1 MNVNNGARPPLVP
14 QENRAEVERVSS
26 TQQFADC
33 GQRLAASG
41 LVPQAH
47 TPPAASSDQTPVNPQ
62 WPPEEFDPDYVLPEG
77 PGWASRFSQGRSA
90 ASPDTLPSLSLQHRL
105 PPGTAEGAMREGRQR
120 HDQTPPHHAGTVTVD
135 SLGSCSWKSE
145 IADYARGH
153 LRETDKQI
161 ARVFDV
167 SPRTV
172 YGIRR
177 DFGVPNTLP
186 RPVSTDARRREI
198 ADYARIHPG
207 NSDNHIA
214 TIFDVSQN
222 TVTRIRRAFDVPR
235 IVPPRIALTDARRRE
250 VADYARIHADQ
261 SREEI
266 ANRFGLSR
274 TRTDRICRAA
284 GVRGTSGA
292 AIVRPAL
299 GSFQSSRSLRAES
312 DNQHIQ
318 RFLQQLQR
326 LPARPVVM
334 PPGDLWASL
343 PVGIRRD
350 VYGNDRS
357 QFERE
362 ATQAATDHDR
372 IDAALAQSGMRV
384 VRNDGDRNNCLLI
397 SLLQHATGD
406 YSQNHL
412 TRAYAIRNL
421 LIAERLIRR
430 NEPMLFTGPE
440 TRRAVEIINGNSA
453 VTPPLRVYSISDV
466 AGTLAVDRVDFPYRD
481 SRDVLIWD
489 KGGHFEAIAR
499 Q

>member
-1 MNVNNGARPPLVP
+1 M
-14 QENRAEVERVSS
+14 
-26 TQQFADC
+26 
-33 GQRLAASG
+33 
-41 LVPQAH
+41 
-47 TPPAASSDQTPVNPQ
+47 
-62 WPPEEFDPDYVLPEG
+62 
-77 PGWASRFSQGRSA
+77 
-90 ASPDTLPSLSLQHRL
+90 
-105 PPGTAEGAMREGRQR
+105 
-120 HDQTPPHHAGTVTVD
+120 
-135 SLGSCSWKSE
+135 
-145 IADYARGH
+145 
-153 LRETDKQI
+153 
-161 ARVFDV
+161 
-167 SPRTV
+167 
-172 YGIRR
+172 
-177 DFGVPNTLP
+177 
-186 RPVSTDARRREI
+186 
-198 ADYARIHPG
+198 
-207 NSDNHIA
+207 
-214 TIFDVSQN
+214 
-222 TVTRIRRAFDVPR
+222 
-235 IVPPRIALTDARRRE
+235 
-250 VADYARIHADQ
+250 
-261 SREEI
+261 
-266 ANRFGLSR
+266 
-274 TRTDRICRAA
+274 
-284 GVRGTSGA
+284 
-292 AIVRPAL
+292 
-299 GSFQSSRSLRAES
+299 
-312 DNQHIQ
+312 
-318 RFLQQLQR
+318 QR

-489 KGGHFEAIAR
+489 EGGHFEAIAR